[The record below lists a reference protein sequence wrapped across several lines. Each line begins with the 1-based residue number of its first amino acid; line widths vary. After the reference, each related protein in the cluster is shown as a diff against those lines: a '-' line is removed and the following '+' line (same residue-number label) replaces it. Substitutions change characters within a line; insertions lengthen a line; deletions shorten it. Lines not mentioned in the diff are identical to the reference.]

1 MTKIGCPLY
10 LREENFS
17 IDNNYTKLRLKQR
30 VQSGKNMFF
39 EIKTSIHLFR
49 RDQHDGAKTSLIGDS
64 GMTNMMEPNKPHR
77 RFRRDQ
83 LDGTKQ
89 ASPAIQALPT

>member
-1 MTKIGCPLY
+1 L
-10 LREENFS
+10 
-17 IDNNYTKLRLKQR
+17 
-30 VQSGKNMFF
+30 
-39 EIKTSIHLFR
+39 
-49 RDQHDGAKTSLIGDS
+49 
-64 GMTNMMEPNKPHR
+64 MEPNKPHR